1 MTKLVLPGSTRV
13 GEMALF
19 SLDGLPDHAPA
30 AAEVD
35 ALVAQRR
42 LMRFPMHA
50 DGGYLLHLFLDE
62 AVPDALMQYCDSTT
76 IKRGRLELASGLL
89 GFGGLESAVQARKP
103 DERTRSDGSVPG
115 GHYDVTAYAT
125 SYPEHM
131 VRDAIEATLDK
142 RARQHL
148 AAPVK
153 LLVTGLIAAGIAGLV
168 KAWFV
173 AALIA
178 LGVAVTVRSFFK
190 HPETVR
196 LQTMKRAIE
205 LRYPSIIAVLRP
217 ADS

>member
-1 MTKLVLPGSTRV
+1 MTKLVLPGRTRV
-13 GEMALF
+13 REMALF
-19 SLDGLPDHAPA
+19 SLDGLPDRVPA
-30 AAEVD
+30 GAEAD

-42 LMRFPMHA
+42 LMRFPMRA

-62 AVPDALMQYCDSTT
+62 AVPDALMRYCDSTT
-76 IKRGRLELASGLL
+76 VKHGQLELASGQL
-89 GFGGLESAVQARKP
+89 GFGGLESAVQGWKP
-103 DERTRSDGSVPG
+103 DERTRSDGAIPG

-178 LGVAVTVRSFFK
+178 LGVAVAVRYFFK
-190 HPETVR
+190 HPETLR
-196 LQTMKRAIE
+196 LQAMKSAIE
-205 LRYPSIIAVLRP
+205 SRYPNIIAVLRP
-217 ADS
+217 ADP